1 MVHTE
6 NLNALKQAVEDIK
19 WHKEQARKSEVTLD
33 DICVFNAEGNGQG
46 VDDTVFSRIAYA
58 FNGQTQLA
66 IPINPRFSLNLFP
79 MKDDSVLV
87 IVEEDGKVSAPACV
101 WSIENLGIYLAT
113 NGYLEYFDGIS
124 EEDFIASV
132 LIESLN

>member
-6 NLNALKQAVEDIK
+6 NLNALKQTVEDIK
-19 WHKEQARKSEVTLD
+19 WHKEQIKNSEVTLD
-33 DICVFNAEGNGQG
+33 DICCFDAKGNGQN
-46 VDDTVFSRIAYA
+46 VDDTVFSKIAAA

-66 IPINPRFSLNLFP
+66 VPVNPRLSLFLFP
-79 MKDDSVLV
+79 MKDGEVLV
-87 IVEEDGKVSAPACV
+87 VVEEDGKAHAPEYV
-101 WSIENLGIYLAT
+101 WDIERLANYLAT